1 MWHIWHID
9 ILTVPCLNQYTYSI
23 TYLLSHCDA
32 ASGSLTLLAFLK
44 RLRLQ
49 KCSGSLQECCNCGA
63 VFALGLYFA
72 QRYQAAQLLSPSL
85 PFVGSQTHW
94 LWCSRGTQGGWTF
107 IEAFLDVFFL
117 VNWESANDYAK
128 TSPATPA
135 YAPTSTNF
143 FETFNAWKTWKM
155 ADLDI
160 FALGKTFHVEG
171 FPKSELYP
179 GQPSSTS
186 SMHWRTHKN
195 PSRPTSIFSVLGKHS
210 KRLSVSEVGRWRI
223 LLKKISSWSKSSFCI
238 PTRTCRLG
246 WGFLADPGWGT
257 LPVPKKPNKSRVH
270 HNTNHANHANHTNH
284 TKTNHIHPTH
294 PAIAIECWIPSI
306 PSITSNPSC
315 IDGMIQRTIVA
326 V

>member
-1 MWHIWHID
+1 MHVYDNVTHMTYSIVLD

-23 TYLLSHCDA
+23 TYLLPHRDA

-107 IEAFLDVFFL
+107 IEVFLDVFFL
-117 VNWESANDYAK
+117 RLRKDESCNSGVRSNFHEFLWDLQCMEDMEDGWPGYLAK
-128 TSPATPA
+128 ISRSA
-135 YAPTSTNF
+135 
-143 FETFNAWKTWKM
+143 
-155 ADLDI
+155 I
-160 FALGKTFHVEG
+160 FHV
-171 FPKSELYP
+171 FHALKDSQKSVEVGPYAVVLCRL
-179 GQPSSTS
+179 GRNGR
-186 SMHWRTHKN
+186 W
-195 PSRPTSIFSVLGKHS
+195 PTSIFSVLGKHS
-210 KRLSVSEVGRWRI
+210 KRLFVREVGRWRI

-246 WGFLADPGWGT
+246 WGFPADPGWGT

-270 HNTNHANHANHTNH
+270 HNTNHANH

-294 PAIAIECWIPSI
+294 PVIAIECWIPSI

-315 IDGMIQRTIVA
+315 IDGMIQRTIVT